1 MYKLILMIICTMLIS
16 WYLLPFIAGN
26 ITIDD
31 IIKELNIRGQTSIEP
46 VPRHDWG
53 GQSTCQEFDCEL

>member
-31 IIKELNIRGQTSIEP
+31 IIKELNIRGQTNTEP
-46 VPRHDWG
+46 VPRRDWG
-53 GQSTCQEFDCEL
+53 GQYTCQKWDCKL